1 MSAGSRVVLRNAY
14 LKRVK
19 FNYGRRKNP
28 PSHNL
33 EALLLA
39 VRSSTTDW
47 TDRHWPER
55 PASGPEP
62 DAGTRFMY
70 FGDMKRRRTQSDGS
84 GGGFYFTVGS
94 YVYGQGEHQIA
105 VDLRDPEPD
114 INSGPMYDA
123 KGQKRS
129 ILHEFRCVALGETLI
144 VQNEQGGGG
153 MPALALFLSNILRK
167 HNPSL
172 KLPNLVFMDVFANK
186 LRKIIEQGGGVKS
199 MQVRVIDGARP
210 TGRATLAI
218 ATPLYDAKKAV
229 ANTGRLIVRW
239 EADDDDGLD
248 VDTVIN
254 TFTAGREVASDLDK
268 VDLETMT
275 GGPIR
280 NIGKYKAKS
289 VIPVTIDASGIEHKN
304 EIKPL
309 LYEYL
314 DDLRTPDDE
323 DWRLIDD
330 EGLFL
335 TGRVLSAED

>member
-1 MSAGSRVVLRNAY
+1 MSARPRVVYRNAY

-28 PSHNL
+28 PTHKL
-33 EALLLA
+33 EDLLVA
-39 VRSSTTDW
+39 VRSATNDW
-47 TDRHWPER
+47 TTRHWPER
-55 PASGPEP
+55 SAGGPEP
-62 DAGTRFMY
+62 EAGTRFMY
-70 FGDMKRRRTQSDGS
+70 FGDMRQRRTQSDNS

-94 YVYGQGEHQIA
+94 YIYGQGEHQIA
-105 VDLRDPEPD
+105 VDLHDPEPN

-123 KGQKRS
+123 QGQKRS

-153 MPALALFLSNILRK
+153 LPALAVFLTNILRK
-167 HNPSL
+167 YNPSIN
-172 KLPNLVFMDVFANK
+172 LPSVTFMDVFAND

-199 MQVRVIDGARP
+199 MQIRVVQGARP
-210 TGRATLAI
+210 TESATLAI
-218 ATPLYDAKKAV
+218 AVPLYEAKAAV
-229 ANTGRLIVRW
+229 ANTGKLVVKW
-239 EADDDDGLD
+239 EADDDDGLN

-254 TFTAGREVASDLDK
+254 TFTAGREVVSDLDK

-289 VIPVTIDASGIEHKN
+289 EIAVTIDASGIEHKN

-309 LYEYL
+309 LYNYL
-314 DDLRTPDDE
+314 DELRTPDSD
-323 DWRLIDD
+323 DWRIIDD
-330 EGLFL
+330 EGMFL
-335 TGRVLSAED
+335 SGRVLITED